1 MLSVMVE
8 SVLVLLLLVLAILL
22 VANPI
27 QAKPVENQRISNNAS
42 TVITPN
48 VQTLPRTFILDS
60 SLLANANQAVRN
72 NNNNTVLQASLKQLI
87 IQADLF
93 LTKKAASVI
102 EKTRI
107 PASGNK
113 HDYLSLSPYYWPDP
127 TKPNGLPYIIHD
139 GIVNPQVY
147 SVPDKHNLEDM
158 IHRVRILSL
167 AYYFTDNHQ
176 YASKAVELLRVWFLD
191 NGTRMNPDLLYAE
204 MTPGKNNGSSTGIM
218 DAHNIPDLIDAIGLI
233 QRSPLWTK
241 QDQQGIQL
249 WFSKYLD
256 WLLNSDFGKKEAQA
270 TNNHGTWYDVQA
282 SSIASFLNKTDTA
295 KNILESTIQK
305 LIPQE
310 IRPDGRQPF
319 ELRRT
324 NSWDYSTFNLQGLF
338 ELAAIGQHTGMDL
351 WNYKAPNGTAK
362 PLLQTALDY
371 LLPYALKKQPW
382 PYPQIA
388 SPSINTKAL
397 SNLLCQAII
406 HYPKNNQ
413 SYIQAYKSMDI
424 SINTDNL
431 LYMCNSNR
439 LS

>member
-1 MLSVMVE
+1 MLLVMGE
-8 SVLVLLLLVLAILL
+8 TILVGLLLVLAIILIT
-22 VANPI
+22 NPV
-27 QAKPVENQRISNNAS
+27 QAKPVEDQRISNNVS

-48 VQTLPRTFILDS
+48 VHTLHRTFILDS

-72 NNNNTVLQASLKQLI
+72 SNNSTGLQASLKQLI

-93 LTKKAASVI
+93 LIKKATSVV

-107 PASGNK
+107 PASCNK
-113 HDYLSLSPYYWPDP
+113 HDYFSLSPYYWPDP
-127 TKPNGLPYIIHD
+127 TKPNGLPYILHD

-147 SVPDKHNLEDM
+147 SVPDKQNLEDM

-167 AYYFTDNHQ
+167 AYYFTDNPQ
-176 YASKAVELLRVWFLD
+176 YASKAVELSRVWFLD
-191 NGTRMNPDLLYAE
+191 NGTRMNPDLRYAE
-204 MTPGKNNGSSTGIM
+204 MTPGKNNGSSTGVM
-218 DAHNIPDLIDAIGLI
+218 DAHNIPDIIDAIGLI
-233 QRSPLWTK
+233 QHSPLCTK
-241 QDQQGIQL
+241 QDQLGMQL
-249 WFSKYLD
+249 WFSKYLG

-270 TNNHGTWYDVQA
+270 TNNHGTWYYVQS
-282 SSIASFLNKTDTA
+282 SSIDLFLNKTDIA
-295 KNILESTIQK
+295 KNILESTMHK
-305 LIPQE
+305 LIPEE
-310 IRPDGRQPF
+310 IQPDGRQPF

-338 ELAAIGQHTGMDL
+338 ELSSIGQRVGMDL
-351 WNYKAPNGTAK
+351 WNYKAPHGTAR

-371 LLPYALKKQPW
+371 LLPYALKQQPW
-382 PYPQIA
+382 LYPQIA

-413 SYIQAYKSMDI
+413 SYLQAYKSMDTA
-424 SINTDNL
+424 INIDNL
-431 LYMCNSNR
+431 LYMCKPHH